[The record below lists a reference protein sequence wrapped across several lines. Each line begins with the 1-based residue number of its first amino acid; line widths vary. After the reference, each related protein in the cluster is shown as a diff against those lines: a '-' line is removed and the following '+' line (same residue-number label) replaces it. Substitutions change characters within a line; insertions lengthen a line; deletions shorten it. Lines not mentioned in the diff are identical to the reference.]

1 MTEVVSSVAG
11 RRVLW
16 CSPDGP
22 VLDGDRAAADLVGAA
37 LGRADVVAV
46 PVARVAPAFFTLR
59 SGVAGAVVQKFVT
72 YRLRLAV
79 VGDISASVARSTALR
94 DFVREANRGSQTW
107 FVATEAE
114 LVARLRSGA
123 G

>member
-1 MTEVVSSVAG
+1 VTEVVSSVAG
-11 RRVLW
+11 LRVLW
-16 CSPDGP
+16 CTADGP
-22 VLDGDRAAADLVGAA
+22 VLDGDRAAGDLVGAA

-46 PVARVAPAFFTLR
+46 PIARVAPAFVTLR

-79 VGDISASVARSTALR
+79 VGDISASVAASTALR
-94 DFVREANRGSQTW
+94 DFVREANRGTQTW
-107 FVATEAE
+107 FVATETE
-114 LVARLRSGA
+114 LVARLRAGA